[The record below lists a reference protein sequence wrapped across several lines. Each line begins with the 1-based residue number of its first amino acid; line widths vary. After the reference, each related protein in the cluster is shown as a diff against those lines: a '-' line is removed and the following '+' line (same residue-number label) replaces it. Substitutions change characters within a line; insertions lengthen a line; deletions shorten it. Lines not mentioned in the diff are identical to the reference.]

1 MITLNE
7 LIVNG
12 KSTADFSFDVYV
24 TRNAGYNYAKKK
36 NVLFES
42 TYGTGASKNEI
53 NAYPPIEKVYT
64 IHCPFATLQ
73 DMREITAWASD
84 SGTLIPSDEPDVYY
98 EILDVHITDAR
109 IHEVTGYLIDVIFT
123 TMPFGYEINQ
133 RTGVYWDKS
142 PDPLLTRMGTDL
154 VFVGDGKLFN
164 HTNAPMYPRIDVYG
178 TSANEVQIQIGRQ
191 EVKLRYIDEKITI
204 ESKPFEQGVYDKN
217 GRELNSVMSGDFI
230 EIPKNTTNSV
240 ITSSG
245 IDRIEVL
252 SRWAWL

>member
-53 NAYPPIEKVYT
+53 NAYPPIEKTYT

-73 DMREITAWASD
+73 DMREITTWASD
-84 SGTLIPSDEPDVYY
+84 SGTLIPSDEPDVFY
-98 EILDVHITDAR
+98 EILDVNVTDAR

-123 TMPFGYEINQ
+123 TMPFGYELYEQ
-133 RTGVYWDKS
+133 VRSLKS
-142 PDPLLTRMGTDL
+142 
-154 VFVGDGKLFN
+154 GDTIIN
-164 HTNAPMYPRIDVYG
+164 HTNAPMYPRIEVYG
-178 TSANEVQIQIGRQ
+178 TSATEQSIQIGGQ
-191 EVKLRYIDEKITI
+191 VVKIRTLNQKLTI
-204 ESKPFEQGVYDKN
+204 ESKPLSQTVLDN
-217 GRELNSVMSGDFI
+217 TGRELNSVMSGDFF
-230 EIPKNTTNSV
+230 EIPKGSTNQ
-240 ITSSG
+240 ITLSSG
-245 IDRIEVL
+245 ISRIEMTE
-252 SRWAWL
+252 RWAWR

>member
-36 NVLFES
+36 NMLFEN
-42 TYGTGASKNEI
+42 TYGTGAIKNEV

-73 DMREITAWASD
+73 DMREITTWASD

-98 EILDVHITDAR
+98 EILDVYITDAR

-123 TMPFGYEINQ
+123 TMPFGYEHGQSLRRFI
-133 RTGVYWDKS
+133 GGESLY
-142 PDPLLTRMGTDL
+142 
-154 VFVGDGKLFN
+154 N
-164 HTNAPMYPRIDVYG
+164 HTNAPMYPRIDVFG
-178 TSANEVQIQIGRQ
+178 TSGSEVQINIGGQII
-191 EVKLRYIDEKITI
+191 KLRELNQKVTI
-204 ESKPFEQGVYDKN
+204 ESKPLEQNVYDKDGKIAN
-217 GRELNSVMSGDFI
+217 GIMSGDFI
-230 EIPKNTTNSV
+230 EIKEGSTNLVTLSN
-240 ITSSG
+240 G
-245 IDRIEVL
+245 INRIEML
-252 SRWAWL
+252 ERWAWR